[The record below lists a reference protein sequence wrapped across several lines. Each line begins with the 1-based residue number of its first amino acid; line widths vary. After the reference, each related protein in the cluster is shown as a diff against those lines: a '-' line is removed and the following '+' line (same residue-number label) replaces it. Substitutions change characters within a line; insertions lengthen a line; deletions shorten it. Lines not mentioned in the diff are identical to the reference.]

1 MLASDTVV
9 RPNPRVVHRELA
21 DEAGGVLLHLDTGAY
36 HGLSSTGALIWTL
49 LGEGK
54 TFGAL
59 MAEFNAQ
66 VDDAPPEAEAEV
78 AEFLEDLRQ
87 RDLVIVGSAA
97 DA

>member
-1 MLASDTVV
+1 MIASDTLI

-36 HGLSSTGALIWTL
+36 HGLSATGALIWKL

-54 TFGAL
+54 TFGTL
-59 MAEFNAQ
+59 MAEFTAE
-66 VDDAPPEAEAEV
+66 VDDAPPEAESEV
-78 AEFLEDLRQ
+78 AQFLEELRE
-87 RDLVIVGSAA
+87 RDLVIVGSSG